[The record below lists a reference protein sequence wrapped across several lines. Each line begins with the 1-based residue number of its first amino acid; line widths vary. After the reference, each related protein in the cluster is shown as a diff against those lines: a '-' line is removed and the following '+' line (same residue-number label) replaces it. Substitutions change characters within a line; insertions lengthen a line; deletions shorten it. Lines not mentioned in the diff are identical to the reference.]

1 MKLIVVKSGV
11 TVPEVEERHVEAVVE
26 AARAAGLAVAR
37 PRNRED
43 EEAEIVDAE
52 IAFGGVDPELFVL
65 AKRLRW
71 IQSVGAGVDRYLRG
85 PLVTSDVVMTSE
97 KGLVGT
103 QLAEQA
109 FGLLLA
115 LTRGIAISMRQQT
128 WDARIPIRHR
138 SWELGGRTAGL
149 LALGGTGAE
158 IARRAAAF
166 GMRVIAVD
174 PEPPSVPKEV
184 ESCWGTDRFLDM
196 VGQSDVAVSGQSD
209 VVFCSAPLTAETRNL
224 FNAETFA
231 AMKPDSILINVSRG
245 EIVEEQALL
254 DALDSGH
261 LRAAGLDVAPREP
274 LPRES
279 PLWDH
284 PHVVI
289 TPHAAGASPFRGD
302 RIVER
307 FRRNLRHIL
316 ASEPLEGIIDN
327 VKGY

>member
-1 MKLIVVKSGV
+1 MKLVVVMSGV
-11 TVPEVEERHVEAVVE
+11 TVPEVEERHVKAVVE
-26 AARAAGLAVAR
+26 AAKAAGLEVAQ

-52 IAFGGVDPELFVL
+52 IAFGGVEPRLFAH

-71 IQSVGAGVDRYLRG
+71 IQSVGAGVDRYLKG
-85 PLVTSDVVMTSE
+85 PLVTSDVVLTSE

-109 FGLLLA
+109 LALLLA
-115 LTRGIAISMRQQT
+115 LTRGIAISMREQT

-158 IARRAAAF
+158 IAKRAAAF
-166 GMRVIAVD
+166 GMRVIAID
-174 PEPPSVPKEV
+174 PEPPMIPPEV
-184 ESCWGTDRFLDM
+184 EWCKAPLHLHEM
-196 VGQSDVAVSGQSD
+196 LGQSD
-209 VVFCSAPLTAETRNL
+209 VVFCSAPLTAETRGL
-224 FNAETFA
+224 FNKTNLG
-231 AMKPDSILINVSRG
+231 AMKPESILINVSRG
-245 EIVEEQALL
+245 EIGVEEDILE
-254 DALDSGH
+254 ALDSGH
-261 LRAAGLDVAPREP
+261 LRAAGLDVVPREP

-279 PLWDH
+279 RLWDH

-307 FRRNLRHIL
+307 FRRNLAHIL
-316 ASEPLEGIIDN
+316 ADEPLEGIID
-327 VKGY
+327 KIKEY

>member
-11 TVPEVEERHVEAVVE
+11 TVPEVEKRHVDAVVE
-26 AARAAGLAVAR
+26 IARSKGLEVAM
-37 PRNRED
+37 PQNRED
-43 EEAEIVDAE
+43 EEAEIADAE
-52 IAFGGVDPELFVL
+52 VAFGGVEPDLFVH
-65 AKRLRW
+65 AQRLRW
-71 IQSVGAGVDRYLRG
+71 IQSVGAGVDRYVRG
-85 PLVTSDVVMTSE
+85 PLVTSDVVLTSE

-115 LTRGIAISMRQQT
+115 LTRGIAISMREQT

-158 IARRAAAF
+158 IAHRASAF

-174 PEPPSVPKEV
+174 PDPPVIPPEV
-184 ESCWGTDRFLDM
+184 EACWGIDQLPDLLA
-196 VGQSDVAVSGQSD
+196 QSDVI
-209 VVFCSAPLTAETRNL
+209 FCSAPLTAETRSL

-245 EIVEEQALL
+245 EIVDEDDLL
-254 DALDSGH
+254 EALDKGQ
-261 LRAAGLDVAPREP
+261 LRAAGLDVTPREP
-274 LPRES
+274 LPRDS
-279 PLWDH
+279 RLWDH

-302 RIVER
+302 RIVNR
-307 FRRNLRHIL
+307 FRRNLDHLI
-316 ASEPLEGIIDN
+316 AGETLEGIIDKE
-327 VKGY
+327 KGY

>member
-11 TVPEVEERHVEAVVE
+11 TVPEVEERHVREVVD
-26 AARAAGLAVAR
+26 AAREAGLAVAR
-37 PRNRED
+37 PGDRED

-52 IAFGGVDPELFVL
+52 IAFGGVDPELFAL

-85 PLVTSDVVMTSE
+85 PLVTSAVVMTSE

-149 LALGGTGAE
+149 IALGGTGAE
-158 IARRAAAF
+158 IAHRAAAF

-174 PEPPSVPKEV
+174 PEPPRVPPEV
-184 ESCWGTDRFLDM
+184 EACWGTDRFDDLI
-196 VGQSDVAVSGQSD
+196 GQSD

-224 FNAETFA
+224 FNARTFA

-245 EIVEEQALL
+245 EIVEEAALL
-254 DALDSGH
+254 DALESGH

-307 FRRNLRHIL
+307 FRRNLQHIL
-316 ASEPLEGIIDN
+316 AGEPLEGIIDK

>member
-1 MKLIVVKSGV
+1 MKLVVVMSGV

-26 AARAAGLAVAR
+26 AARAAGLEVAM
-37 PRNRED
+37 PKNRED

-52 IAFGGVDPELFVL
+52 VAFGGVEPDLYLHAE
-65 AKRLRW
+65 RLRW
-71 IQSVGAGVDRYLRG
+71 IQSVGAGVDRYLHG

-109 FGLLLA
+109 FALLLA
-115 LTRGIAISMRQQT
+115 VTRGIAISMRQRT
-128 WDARIPIRHR
+128 WDARVPIRRR

-149 LALGGTGAE
+149 IALGGTGAE

-174 PEPPSVPKEV
+174 PEPPSVPREV
-184 ESCWGTDRFLDM
+184 EACWGTDRFRELI
-196 VGQSDVAVSGQSD
+196 GQSD
-209 VVFCSAPLTAETRNL
+209 VVFVSAPLTAETCNL
-224 FNAETFA
+224 FNTDTFA

-245 EIVEEQALL
+245 EIVEETALI
-254 DALDSGH
+254 DALNSGH
-261 LRAAGLDVAPREP
+261 LRAAGLDVTPREP
-274 LPRES
+274 LPPDS

-307 FRRNLRHIL
+307 FRRNLDHLL
-316 ASEPLEGIIDN
+316 AGEPLEGIIDK